1 MIRAVMIRAVM
12 IRAVLIRAV
21 LALCLAL
28 PALAAQPISAA
39 SSPKPAV
46 TVAKIVAVTNVL
58 ERPGSQKVLWRAEP
72 QTRSGN
78 ASWLLVMGKRTTA
91 SGVWVR
97 VLLPVRPNGTVGWI
111 RANRVFLAQSHWRI
125 AVSTGHRTLT
135 LYRDGAVIERA
146 RVVVGA
152 PATPTPRGLFAL
164 YDTVAQRDPR
174 GFLGPWILHLT
185 AFSNVLDDFGGGPG
199 RIAIHGR
206 GGSSLRTPLGS
217 AASHG
222 CIRVDNELVDIL
234 AGLPLG
240 TPVDIR

>member
-1 MIRAVMIRAVM
+1 M
-12 IRAVLIRAV
+12 RAV
-21 LALCLAL
+21 LALCLAV
-28 PALAAQPISAA
+28 PALAAQPAGAIS
-39 SSPKPAV
+39 PRHPAV

-78 ASWLLVMGKRTTA
+78 ATWLLVTGKRTTT
-91 SGVWVR
+91 SGDWVR
-97 VLLPVRPNGTVGWI
+97 VLLPVRPNGVVGWI

-125 AVSTGHRTLT
+125 VVSTGHRTLT
-135 LYRDGAVIERA
+135 LYRDGAVVERA

-152 PATPTPRGLFAL
+152 PATPTPHGRFAL
-164 YDTVAQRDPR
+164 YDTVAQRDPH
-174 GFLGPWILHLT
+174 GFVGSWTLPLT

-222 CIRVDNELVDIL
+222 CIRVDNELVDVL

-240 TPVDIR
+240 TPVEFR

>member
-1 MIRAVMIRAVM
+1 MIRAALSLCVAVS
-12 IRAVLIRAV
+12 
-21 LALCLAL
+21 ALG
-28 PALAAQPISAA
+28 AQPISAVA
-39 SSPKPAV
+39 PPRPAA
-46 TVAKIVAVTNVL
+46 TVAKIVAATNVL
-58 ERPGSQKVLWRAEP
+58 DRPESHRVLWRAEP
-72 QTRSGN
+72 QTRGGN
-78 ASWLLVMGKRTTA
+78 ATWLLVTGKQTTA
-91 SGVWVR
+91 SGDWVR
-97 VLLPVRPNGTVGWI
+97 VQLPMRPNGAVGWI

-135 LYRDGAVIERA
+135 LYRDGAVVKRA

-152 PATPTPRGLFAL
+152 PATPTPYGRFAL
-164 YDTVAQRDPR
+164 YDAVAQSDPH
-174 GFLGPWILHLT
+174 GFVGSWTLPLT

-222 CIRVDNELVDIL
+222 CIRVDNELVDVL

>member
-1 MIRAVMIRAVM
+1 MIRAA
-12 IRAVLIRAV
+12 
-21 LALCLAL
+21 LALCLAGS
-28 PALAAQPISAA
+28 ALAAQPIGAI
-39 SSPKPAV
+39 SPPHLAV
-46 TVAKIVAVTNVL
+46 TVAKIVSVTNVL
-58 ERPGSQKVLWRAEP
+58 ERPGSHRVLWLGEP
-72 QTRSGN
+72 QTRGGN
-78 ASWLLVMGKRTTA
+78 ATWLLVTGKRTTA
-91 SGVWVR
+91 SGRWIR
-97 VLLPVRPNGTVGWI
+97 VLVPVRPNGTVGWV
-111 RANRVFLAQSHWRI
+111 RADRVLLAQSHWRI
-125 AVSTGHRTLT
+125 VVSTDRRTLT
-135 LYRDGAVIERA
+135 LLRDGAVVKMA
-146 RVVVGA
+146 RVVVGT
-152 PATPTPRGLFAL
+152 PSTPTPHGRFAL

-222 CIRVDNELVDIL
+222 CIRVDNELVDML